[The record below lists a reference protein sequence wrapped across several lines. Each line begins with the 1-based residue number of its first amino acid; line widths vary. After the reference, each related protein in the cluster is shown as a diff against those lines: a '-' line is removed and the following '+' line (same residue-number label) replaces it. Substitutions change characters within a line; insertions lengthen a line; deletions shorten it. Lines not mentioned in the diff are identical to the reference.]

1 MNHLPERVSFA
12 VEVGAEDK
20 LPVGIRQLNAM
31 KFVDMLL
38 SGYSNEKAYENLF
51 PDRYIKY
58 SSKNRREI
66 RYRIREY
73 MKSKY
78 VQEYLTKY
86 QKEYWTAYLD
96 KKIEQ
101 LDWLNDTAMNE
112 EEPTRVRLE
121 AVKLFQN
128 IVVLPKED
136 LTIKVNHN
144 HLVNDEFKAML
155 AQKQHELYIMAN
167 S

>member
-1 MNHLPERVSFA
+1 MNQLPERVSFA
-12 VEVGAEDK
+12 VEVGIEDK
-20 LPVGIRQLNAM
+20 LPVGIRQSNAM

-38 SGYSNEKAYENLF
+38 SGYSNERAYETLF

-101 LDWLNDTAMNE
+101 LDWLHDTAMNE

-128 IVVLPKED
+128 IVVPPKED

-144 HLVNDEFKAML
+144 HFVNDEFKASL
-155 AQKQHELYIMAN
+155 AQKKKDLYHMAN

>member
-1 MNHLPERVSFA
+1 MTNLPQRVNFA
-12 VEVGAEDK
+12 IEVGAEDK
-20 LPVGIRQLNAM
+20 LPVGVRQSNAM

-38 SGYSNEKAYENLF
+38 SGYSNEKAYESLF

-101 LDWLNDTAMNE
+101 LDWLHETAMNE

-128 IVVLPKED
+128 IVVPPKED
-136 LTIKVNHN
+136 LTISVKHK
-144 HLVNDEFKAML
+144 HTADEEFKAML
-155 AQKQHELYIMAN
+155 QRRQQALYDMAN